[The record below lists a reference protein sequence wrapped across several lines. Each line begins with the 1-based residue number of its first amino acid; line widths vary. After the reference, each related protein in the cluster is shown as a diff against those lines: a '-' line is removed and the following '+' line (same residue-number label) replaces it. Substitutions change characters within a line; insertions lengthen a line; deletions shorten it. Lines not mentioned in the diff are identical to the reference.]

1 MNILEVKGVT
11 KMFGGLVAVNNV
23 SFEVSKGEIFGIIGP
38 NGAGKT
44 TLFNVISGFYRPDKG
59 RIFFDGKE
67 ITGQKPHKLAKLGL
81 TRTWQIVKP
90 FLGMKVLDNV
100 LVSIYATKGIVT
112 GMSEEEAVRKAEEI
126 LDFVGLLHR
135 KDLLAEALPHGE
147 RKRLEIARALATEP
161 KLLMLDE
168 PAGGLTPTEMD
179 EVMDVAR
186 RVRESGITVIV
197 IEHNM
202 RVIMNICERIMVL
215 NFGRKIA
222 EGTPEEISTNEEV
235 IKAYL
240 GEKFYVKGR

>member
-1 MNILEVKGVT
+1 MILEAKNVT
-11 KMFGGLVAVNNV
+11 KRFGGLIAVDNV
-23 SFEVSKGEIFGIIGP
+23 SFGVKEGEIFGIIGP

-44 TLFNVISGFYRPDKG
+44 TLFNVISGFYKPDGG
-59 RIFFDGKE
+59 RIIFRGQD
-67 ITGQKPHKLAKLGL
+67 ITGNKPHKLAKLGL

-100 LVSIYATKGIVT
+100 LIPIYATRGVVS
-112 GMSEEEAVRKAEEI
+112 GLDEREAVKRAEEI
-126 LDFVGLLHR
+126 LEFVGLLHR
-135 KDLLAEALPHGE
+135 KDVLAEALPHGE

-161 KLLMLDE
+161 KMLMLDE

-179 EVMDVAR
+179 EVMDVVR
-186 RVRESGITVIV
+186 KVRESGITVTI

-222 EGTPEEISTNEEV
+222 EGTPEEISRNEEV

-240 GEKFYVKGR
+240 GERFHVRS

>member
-1 MNILEVKGVT
+1 MNILEVKEVT
-11 KMFGGLVAVNNV
+11 KTFGGLVAVNNV

-67 ITGQKPHKLAKLGL
+67 ITGQKPHRLAKLGL

-112 GMSEEEAVRKAEEI
+112 GMSEEEAIRRAEEI

-147 RKRLEIARALATEP
+147 RKRLEIARAIATEP

-168 PAGGLTPTEMD
+168 PAGGLTSTEMD
-179 EVMDVAR
+179 EVMDVVR

-240 GEKFYVKGR
+240 GERFYVKGR

>member
-1 MNILEVKGVT
+1 MILEAKNVT
-11 KMFGGLVAVNNV
+11 KRFGGLVAVDNV
-23 SFEVSKGEIFGIIGP
+23 SFGVKEGEIFGIIGP

-44 TLFNVISGFYRPDKG
+44 TLFNVISGFYKPDGG
-59 RIFFDGKE
+59 RIIFRGQD
-67 ITGQKPHKLAKLGL
+67 ITGNKPHKLAKLGL

-100 LVSIYATKGIVT
+100 LVPIYATRGVVS
-112 GMSEEEAVRKAEEI
+112 GLDEREAVRRAEEI
-126 LDFVGLLHR
+126 LEFVGLLHR
-135 KDLLAEALPHGE
+135 KDVLAEALPHGE

-161 KLLMLDE
+161 KMLMLDE

-179 EVMDVAR
+179 EVMDVVR
-186 RVRESGITVIV
+186 KVRESGITVTI

-222 EGTPEEISTNEEV
+222 EGTPEEISRNEEV

-240 GEKFYVKGR
+240 GERFHVRS

>member
-147 RKRLEIARALATEP
+147 RKRLEIARALATDP

>member
-11 KMFGGLVAVNNV
+11 KTFGGLVAVNNV

-59 RIFFDGKE
+59 RVFFYGKE
-67 ITGQKPHKLAKLGL
+67 ITGQKPHRLAKLGL

-112 GMSEEEAVRKAEEI
+112 GISEEEAVRKAEEI

-147 RKRLEIARALATEP
+147 RKRLEIARAIATEP

-168 PAGGLTPTEMD
+168 PAGGLTPTEVN
-179 EVMDVAR
+179 EVMDVVR
-186 RVRESGITVIV
+186 RVRGSGITVIV

-202 RVIMNICERIMVL
+202 GVIMNICERIMVL

>member
-11 KMFGGLVAVNNV
+11 KTFGGLVAVNNV

-147 RKRLEIARALATEP
+147 RKRLEIARALATDP

>member
-1 MNILEVKGVT
+1 VILEVDKVV
-11 KMFGGLVAVNNV
+11 KRFGGLVAVDNV
-23 SFEVSKGEIFGIIGP
+23 SFSVSEGEIFGIIGP

-44 TLFNVISGFYRPDKG
+44 TLFNVITGFYKPDSG
-59 RIFFDGKE
+59 SIRFLGED
-67 ITGQKPHKLAKLGL
+67 ITGMKPNKLAKLGL

-90 FLGMKVLDNV
+90 FLGMSVLDNL
-100 LVSIYATKGIVT
+100 LVSIYATKGVIY
-112 GMSEEEAVRKAEEI
+112 GMSEGEAVRRAEEI
-126 LDFVGLLHR
+126 LEFAGLLHR
-135 KDLLAEALPHGE
+135 RDVLAEALPHGE

-179 EVMDVAR
+179 EVMEVVR
-186 RVRESGITVIV
+186 KVRESGVTVVI

-202 RVIMNICERIMVL
+202 RVIMNVCERIMVL

-222 EGTPEEISTNEEV
+222 EGSPEEISRNEEV

-240 GEKFYVKGR
+240 GERFHVRS

>member
-1 MNILEVKGVT
+1 MILEVERVVKR
-11 KMFGGLVAVNNV
+11 FGGLVAVDNV
-23 SFEVSKGEIFGIIGP
+23 SFSVKEGEIFGIIGP

-44 TLFNVISGFYRPDKG
+44 TLFNVITGFYKPDSGRVRFLGKDITSMRPN
-59 RIFFDGKE
+59 
-67 ITGQKPHKLAKLGL
+67 KLAKLGL

-90 FLGMKVLDNV
+90 FLGMSVLDNV
-100 LVSIYATKGIVT
+100 LVSIYATKGVIS
-112 GMSEEEAVRKAEEI
+112 GISEEEAVERAEGI
-126 LDFVGLLHR
+126 LEFAGLLHR
-135 KDLLAEALPHGE
+135 KDVLAEALPHGE

-179 EVMDVAR
+179 EVMEVVR
-186 RVRESGITVIV
+186 KVRESGVTVVI

-202 RVIMNICERIMVL
+202 RVIMNVCERIMVL

-222 EGTPEEISTNEEV
+222 EGSPEEISRNEEV

-240 GEKFYVKGR
+240 GERFHVRS

>member
-1 MNILEVKGVT
+1 MILEAKNVT
-11 KMFGGLVAVNNV
+11 KRFGGLVAVDNV
-23 SFEVSKGEIFGIIGP
+23 SFGVKEGEIFGIIGP

-44 TLFNVISGFYRPDKG
+44 TLFNVISGFYKPDGG
-59 RIFFDGKE
+59 RIIFRGQD
-67 ITGQKPHKLAKLGL
+67 ITGNKPHKLAKLGL

-100 LVSIYATKGIVT
+100 LVPIYATRGVVS
-112 GMSEEEAVRKAEEI
+112 GLDEREAVRRAEEI
-126 LDFVGLLHR
+126 LEFVGLLHR
-135 KDLLAEALPHGE
+135 KDVLAEALPHGE

-161 KLLMLDE
+161 KMLMLDE

-179 EVMDVAR
+179 EVMDVVR
-186 RVRESGITVIV
+186 KVRESGITVTI

-222 EGTPEEISTNEEV
+222 EGTPEEISRNGEV

-240 GEKFYVKGR
+240 GERFHVRS

>member
-1 MNILEVKGVT
+1 MILEAKNVT
-11 KMFGGLVAVNNV
+11 KRFGGLVAVNDV
-23 SFEVSKGEIFGIIGP
+23 SFGVKENEIFGIIGP

-44 TLFNVISGFYRPDKG
+44 TLFNVITGFYEPDNGKV
-59 RIFFDGKE
+59 FFMGKD
-67 ITGQKPHKLAKLGL
+67 ITGHKPHKLAKYGL

-90 FLGMKVLDNV
+90 FLGMKVIDNI
-100 LVSIYATKGIVT
+100 LVPIYATKGIVT
-112 GMSEEEAVRKAEEI
+112 GLDERDALEKAEEI

-135 KDLLAEALPHGE
+135 RDTLAETLPHGE

-161 KLLMLDE
+161 KMLMLDE
-168 PAGGLTPTEMD
+168 PAGGLTPKEMD
-179 EVMDVAR
+179 EVMEV
-186 RVRESGITVIV
+186 VRKVRDSGVTITI

-222 EGTPEEISTNEEV
+222 EGTPEEISRNEEV

-240 GEKFYVKGR
+240 GERFHARS

>member
-1 MNILEVKGVT
+1 MILEARNVT
-11 KMFGGLVAVNNV
+11 KRFGGLVAVNDV
-23 SFEVSKGEIFGIIGP
+23 SFSVKEGEIFGIIGP

-44 TLFNVISGFYRPDKG
+44 TLFNVITGFYEPDNGK
-59 RIFFDGKE
+59 IFFMGKD

-90 FLGMKVLDNV
+90 FLGMKVIDNV
-100 LVSIYATKGIVT
+100 LVPIYATKGIVT
-112 GMSEEEAVRKAEEI
+112 GLDESEAVEKAEEI

-135 KDLLAEALPHGE
+135 RDTLAETLPHGE

-161 KLLMLDE
+161 KMLMLDE
-168 PAGGLTPTEMD
+168 PAGGLTPKEMD
-179 EVMDVAR
+179 EVMEV
-186 RVRESGITVIV
+186 VRKVRNSGVTITI

-222 EGTPEEISTNEEV
+222 EGTPEEISRNEEV

-240 GEKFYVKGR
+240 GERFHARS

>member
-147 RKRLEIARALATEP
+147 RKRLEIARALAMDP

-179 EVMDVAR
+179 EVMDVVR

>member
-147 RKRLEIARALATEP
+147 RKRLEIARALATDP

-202 RVIMNICERIMVL
+202 RVFMNICERIMVL

>member
-1 MNILEVKGVT
+1 VILEAKNVT
-11 KMFGGLVAVNNV
+11 KRFGGLIAVDNV
-23 SFEVSKGEIFGIIGP
+23 SFGVKEGEIFGIIGP

-44 TLFNVISGFYRPDKG
+44 TLFNVISGFYKPDGG
-59 RIFFDGKE
+59 RIIFRGQD
-67 ITGQKPHKLAKLGL
+67 ITGNKPHKLAKLGL

-100 LVSIYATKGIVT
+100 LIPIYATRGVVS
-112 GMSEEEAVRKAEEI
+112 GLDEREAVKRAEEI
-126 LDFVGLLHR
+126 LEFVGLLHR
-135 KDLLAEALPHGE
+135 KDVLAEALPHGE

-161 KLLMLDE
+161 KMLMLDE

-179 EVMDVAR
+179 EVMDVVR
-186 RVRESGITVIV
+186 KVRESGITVTI

-222 EGTPEEISTNEEV
+222 EGTPEEISRNEEV

-240 GEKFYVKGR
+240 GERFHVRS

>member
-1 MNILEVKGVT
+1 MILETENVT
-11 KMFGGLVAVNNV
+11 KRFGGLIAVDNV
-23 SFEVSKGEIFGIIGP
+23 SFGVKEGEIFGIIGP

-44 TLFNVISGFYRPDKG
+44 TLFNVISGFYKPDGG
-59 RIFFDGKE
+59 RIIFRGQD
-67 ITGQKPHKLAKLGL
+67 ITGNKPHKLAKLGL

-100 LVSIYATKGIVT
+100 LIPIYATRGVVS
-112 GMSEEEAVRKAEEI
+112 GLDEREAVKRAEEI
-126 LDFVGLLHR
+126 LEFVGLLHR
-135 KDLLAEALPHGE
+135 KDVLAEALPHGE

-161 KLLMLDE
+161 KMLMLDE

-179 EVMDVAR
+179 EVMDVVR
-186 RVRESGITVIV
+186 KVRESGITVTI

-222 EGTPEEISTNEEV
+222 EGTPEEISRNEEV

-240 GEKFYVKGR
+240 GERFHVRS

>member
-11 KMFGGLVAVNNV
+11 KTFGGLVAVNNV

-147 RKRLEIARALATEP
+147 RKRLEIARALAMDP

-168 PAGGLTPTEMD
+168 LAGGLTPTEMD
-179 EVMDVAR
+179 EVMDVVR

-202 RVIMNICERIMVL
+202 GVIMNICERIMVL

>member
-1 MNILEVKGVT
+1 MILEGKDIT
-11 KMFGGLVAVNNV
+11 KRFGGLIAVDDV
-23 SFEVSKGEIFGIIGP
+23 TFGVREGEIFGIIGP

-44 TLFNVISGFYRPDKG
+44 TLFNVLTGFYRPERG
-59 RIFFDGKE
+59 RVIFQGTD
-67 ITGQKPHKLAKLGL
+67 ITGKKPNEIAKIGL

-100 LVSIYATKGIVT
+100 LVPIYVKKGILR
-112 GMSEEEAVRKAEEI
+112 GISEQEAIERAEEI
-126 LDFVGLLHR
+126 LKFVGLSHR
-135 KDLLAEALPHGE
+135 KDALAEALPQGE

-179 EVMDVAR
+179 EIMEVVR
-186 RVRESGITVIV
+186 RVRESGVTVVV

-202 RVIMNICERIMVL
+202 RVVMGVCERIMVL
-215 NFGRKIA
+215 NFGKKIA
-222 EGTPEEISTNEEV
+222 EGTPEEIARNEEV

-240 GEKFYVKGR
+240 GERFHVGG

>member
-1 MNILEVKGVT
+1 MILDVEGVVK
-11 KMFGGLVAVNNV
+11 KFGGLVAVDNV
-23 SFEVSKGEIFGIIGP
+23 SFSVKEGEIFGIIGP

-44 TLFNVISGFYRPDKG
+44 TLFNVITGFYKPDS
-59 RIFFDGKE
+59 GKIRFLGE
-67 ITGQKPHKLAKLGL
+67 DITGMRPNKLAKLGL

-90 FLGMKVLDNV
+90 FLGMSVLDNV
-100 LVSIYATKGIVT
+100 LVSIYATKGVIS
-112 GMSEEEAVRKAEEI
+112 GLSEEEAVEKAEMI
-126 LDFVGLLHR
+126 LEFAGLLHR
-135 KDLLAEALPHGE
+135 KDALAEALPHGE

-179 EVMDVAR
+179 EVMEVVR
-186 RVRESGITVIV
+186 KVRESGVTVVI

-202 RVIMNICERIMVL
+202 RVIMNVCERIMVL

-222 EGTPEEISTNEEV
+222 EGSPEEISRNEEV

-240 GEKFYVKGR
+240 GERFHVRS

>member
-1 MNILEVKGVT
+1 MILEAQGVI
-11 KMFGGLVAVNNV
+11 KRFGGLVAVDDV
-23 SFEVSKGEIFGIIGP
+23 SFGVREREVFGIIGP

-44 TLFNVISGFYRPDKG
+44 TLFNVITGFYKPEKG
-59 RIFFDGKE
+59 RIIFQGVD
-67 ITGQKPHKLAKLGL
+67 ITGKKPNEIARIGL

-100 LVSIYATKGIVT
+100 LVPIYVKRGILR
-112 GMSEEEAVRKAEEI
+112 GISEREAIERAEEI
-126 LDFVGLLHR
+126 LEFVGLSHR
-135 KDLLAEALPHGE
+135 RDFLAETLPQGE

-179 EVMDVAR
+179 EVMEVVR
-186 RVRESGITVIV
+186 KVRESGVTVIV

-202 RVIMNICERIMVL
+202 RVVTGICERIMVL
-215 NFGRKIA
+215 NFGKKIA
-222 EGTPEEISTNEEV
+222 EGTPEDVARNEEV

-240 GEKFYVKGR
+240 GERFHVGG

>member
-1 MNILEVKGVT
+1 MILEVEGVV
-11 KMFGGLVAVNNV
+11 KRFGGLVAVDDV
-23 SFEVSKGEIFGIIGP
+23 SFSVKEGEIFGIIGP

-44 TLFNVISGFYRPDKG
+44 TLFNVITGFYKPDSG
-59 RIFFDGKE
+59 RVRFQGKD
-67 ITGQKPHKLAKLGL
+67 ITGMRPNKLAKLGL

-90 FLGMKVLDNV
+90 FLGMSVLDNV
-100 LVSIYATKGIVT
+100 LVSIYATKGVIS
-112 GMSEEEAVRKAEEI
+112 GISEKAAVEKAEEI
-126 LDFVGLLHR
+126 LEFAGLLHR
-135 KDLLAEALPHGE
+135 KDILAEALPHGE

-179 EVMDVAR
+179 EVMEVVR
-186 RVRESGITVIV
+186 RVRESGVAVVI

-202 RVIMNICERIMVL
+202 RVIMNVCERIMVL

-222 EGTPEEISTNEEV
+222 EGSPEEISRNEEV

-240 GEKFYVKGR
+240 GERFHVRS

>member
-1 MNILEVKGVT
+1 MILEGKGIT
-11 KMFGGLVAVNNV
+11 KRFGGLIAVDDV
-23 SFEVSKGEIFGIIGP
+23 TFGVREGEIFGIIGP

-44 TLFNVISGFYRPDKG
+44 TLFNVLTGFYRPERG
-59 RIFFDGKE
+59 RVIFQGTD
-67 ITGQKPHKLAKLGL
+67 ITGKKPNEIAKIGL

-100 LVSIYATKGIVT
+100 LVPIYVKKGILR
-112 GMSEEEAVRKAEEI
+112 GISEQEAIERAEEI
-126 LDFVGLLHR
+126 LKFVGLSHR
-135 KDLLAEALPHGE
+135 KDALAEALPQGE

-179 EVMDVAR
+179 EIMEVVR
-186 RVRESGITVIV
+186 RVRESGVTVVV

-202 RVIMNICERIMVL
+202 RVVMGVCERIMVL
-215 NFGRKIA
+215 NFGKKIA
-222 EGTPEEISTNEEV
+222 EGTPEEIARNEEV

-240 GEKFYVKGR
+240 GERFHVGG

>member
-1 MNILEVKGVT
+1 MILEVERVVKR
-11 KMFGGLVAVNNV
+11 FGGLVAVDNV
-23 SFEVSKGEIFGIIGP
+23 SFSVKEGEIFGIIGP

-44 TLFNVISGFYRPDKG
+44 TLFNVITGFYKPDSGRVRFLGKDITSMRPN
-59 RIFFDGKE
+59 
-67 ITGQKPHKLAKLGL
+67 KLAKLGL

-90 FLGMKVLDNV
+90 FLGMSVLDNV
-100 LVSIYATKGIVT
+100 LVSIYATKGVIS
-112 GMSEEEAVRKAEEI
+112 GISEEEAVERAEGI
-126 LDFVGLLHR
+126 LEFAGLLHR
-135 KDLLAEALPHGE
+135 KDVLAEALPHGE

-179 EVMDVAR
+179 EVMEVVR
-186 RVRESGITVIV
+186 KVRESGGTVVI

-202 RVIMNICERIMVL
+202 RVIMNVCERIMVL

-222 EGTPEEISTNEEV
+222 EGSPEEISRNEEV

-240 GEKFYVKGR
+240 GERFHARS